1 MRVTLDI
8 LLEQIRTHL
17 HVDAAALHLLD
28 PHTQTLTCA
37 AAHGFQSRAIQQ
49 VTLRTGEG
57 YAGQVALGRRT
68 MFLADL
74 RTFEQN
80 QFHLSWMYPDTFV
93 SYCGVPL
100 IARGQIKGVL
110 EIFHRTRLD
119 PEQDW
124 FDFLE
129 ALSMQAAIAID
140 SVESFETLQRSNA
153 QLVLAYEAT
162 IRGWA
167 HALDLRDRETEGH
180 SQRVTELT
188 VQLAR
193 AAGLSDEQIAHIRR
207 GALLHDIGKLG
218 IPDSILL
225 KPGSLTPEEWVIMRR
240 HPEYAFGMLSPI
252 IPAPGTRH
260 PILPSR
266 AMGWHRIPAR
276 SEGRSDT
283 AGSASLCCCRC
294 VGRASVRPSLSRALA
309 PRTGA
314 GVHPVA
320 GGEAL

>member
-1 MRVTLDI
+1 
-8 LLEQIRTHL
+8 
-17 HVDAAALHLLD
+17 
-28 PHTQTLTCA
+28 
-37 AAHGFQSRAIQQ
+37 
-49 VTLRTGEG
+49 
-57 YAGQVALGRRT
+57 
-68 MFLADL
+68 
-74 RTFEQN
+74 
-80 QFHLSWMYPDTFV
+80 MYPDTFV

-153 QLVLAYEAT
+153 HLVLAYEAT

-193 AAGLSDEQIAHIRR
+193 AAGLSDEQIAHIRAR
-207 GALLHDIGKLG
+207 RSPARYWETRHTRLDPAQTRQSDPGGMGDYAAASRVCFWHAL
-218 IPDSILL
+218 PD
-225 KPGSLTPEEWVIMRR
+225 R
-240 HPEYAFGMLSPI
+240 
-252 IPAPGTRH
+252 IPAPGARH
-260 PILPSR
+260 SVLPSR

-283 AGSASLCCCRC
+283 AGSASLCCC
-294 VGRASVRPSLSRALA
+294 
-309 PRTGA
+309 
-314 GVHPVA
+314 
-320 GGEAL
+320 